1 MISKGIKSIFPIKN
15 QEIWDRY
22 KLHIQAF
29 WTPEEVSLQDDLR
42 DLQIL
47 NEGERHFIKNVL
59 AFFANSEAM
68 INENLA
74 SRFYKEILMPEARCF
89 ISMQMLNESIH
100 AEMYALQIEAYVV
113 DQQEK
118 DMLFNA
124 IQNVPCINLKAKW
137 VSKWLNGSQ
146 NLLTRLIAFGLVE
159 GLFFAGS
166 FCAIYYFR
174 KRGLL
179 PGLALS
185 NDWIARDEGMHF
197 SFSALMFKIL
207 RDKFNN
213 NSLTD
218 TDLLD
223 VNLITGN
230 VAQSEFE
237 EIVREAVSFEKEF
250 VQEALPVDLIGM
262 NANLMCQYIE
272 AVADRIA
279 DLFEFERVYNTKNP
293 FDFMRALDVQNV
305 TNFFEKRVSEYQ
317 RPTDR
322 VLSFDDVF

>member
-42 DLQIL
+42 DLQTL
-47 NEGERHFIKNVL
+47 NEGEKHFIKNVL

-89 ISMQMLNESIH
+89 ISIQMLNESIH

-113 DQQEK
+113 DRQEK

-146 NLLTRLIAFGLVE
+146 NLLTRLIGFGLVE

-207 RDKFNN
+207 SDKYNN
-213 NSLTD
+213 NLLTD

-223 VNLITGN
+223 INLVTGN

-237 EIVREAVSFEKEF
+237 EIAREAVSFEKEF
-250 VQEALPVDLIGM
+250 VKEALPVDLIGM
-262 NANLMCQYIE
+262 NADLMCQYIE

-279 DLFEFERVYNTKNP
+279 DLFEFERIYNTENP

-322 VLSFDDVF
+322 ALSFDDVF

>member
-113 DQQEK
+113 DRQEK

-279 DLFEFERVYNTKNP
+279 DLFEFERVYNTENP

>member
-22 KLHIQAF
+22 KLHIQSF

-230 VAQSEFE
+230 VVQSEFE

>member
-42 DLQIL
+42 DLQTL
-47 NEGERHFIKNVL
+47 NEGEKHFIKNVL

-113 DQQEK
+113 DRQEK

-207 RDKFNN
+207 RDQFNN

-250 VQEALPVDLIGM
+250 VKEALPVDLIGM
-262 NANLMCQYIE
+262 NADLMCQYIE

-279 DLFEFERVYNTKNP
+279 DLFEFERVYNTENP

-322 VLSFDDVF
+322 ALSFDDVF

>member
-22 KLHIQAF
+22 KLHIQSF

-262 NANLMCQYIE
+262 NANLMSQYIE

>member
-22 KLHIQAF
+22 KLHIQSF

-47 NEGERHFIKNVL
+47 NEGEKHFIKNVL

-197 SFSALMFKIL
+197 SFSALMFKIF

-262 NANLMCQYIE
+262 NADLMCQYIE

-279 DLFEFERVYNTKNP
+279 DLFEFERVYNTENP

>member
-1 MISKGIKSIFPIKN
+1 MISKGCTSIFPIQY

-22 KLHIQAF
+22 KIHIQAF
-29 WTPEEVSLQDDLR
+29 WTPEEISFQDDLR
-42 DLQIL
+42 DLQKL
-47 NEGERHFIKNVL
+47 SNGEKHFIQHIL

-74 SRFYKEILMPEARCF
+74 TRFYKEILIPEARCF

-100 AEMYALQIEAYVV
+100 AETYALQIETYVD
-113 DQQEK
+113 DQDKK
-118 DMLFNA
+118 DKLFRA
-124 IQNVPCINLKAKW
+124 IENIPCINKKAEW
-137 VSKWLNGSQ
+137 VGKWLSGDQ
-146 NLLTRLIAFGLVE
+146 NLLIRLIGFGLVE

-179 PGLALS
+179 PGLSLS

-197 SFSALMFKIL
+197 SFSALMFKTL
-207 RDKFNN
+207 KAKYNN
-213 NSLTD
+213 GTLDD
-218 TDLLD
+218 TVLLD
-223 VNLITGN
+223 PNLITGD
-230 VAQSEFE
+230 VSQQQFE
-237 EIVREAVSFEKEF
+237 KIVKEAVIFEKEF
-250 VQEALPVDLIGM
+250 VRDALPVGLIGM
-262 NANLMCQYIE
+262 NADLMCEYIE

-279 DLFEFERVYNTKNP
+279 DLFGFERVFNTENP

-305 TNFFEKRVSEYQ
+305 TNFFEKRVTEYQ

-322 VLSFDDVF
+322 SLSFNEEF

>member
-1 MISKGIKSIFPIKN
+1 MISKGCKSIFPIKH

-42 DLQIL
+42 DLQTL
-47 NEGERHFIKNVL
+47 NDGEKHFIKNVL

-74 SRFYKEILMPEARCF
+74 SRFYNEIIIPEARCF

-100 AEMYALQIEAYVV
+100 AEMYALQIEAYVTNAE
-113 DQQEK
+113 EK
-118 DMLFNA
+118 DKLFSA
-124 IQNVPCINLKAKW
+124 IENVPCINHKAKW
-137 VSKWLNGSQ
+137 VSKWLNGNQ
-146 NLLTRLIAFGLVE
+146 NLLTRLIGFGLVE

-197 SFSALMFKIL
+197 SFSALMYKTL
-207 RDKFNN
+207 RDKYNN
-213 NSLTD
+213 GTINDSD
-218 TDLLD
+218 IADI
-223 VNLITGN
+223 NLIPKD
-230 VAQSEFE
+230 VQQSEFE
-237 EIVREAVSFEKEF
+237 EIVREAVAFEKEF
-250 VQEALPVDLIGM
+250 VKDSLPVDLIGM
-262 NANLMCQYIE
+262 NADLMCEYIE

-279 DLFEFERVYNTKNP
+279 DLFEFDRVFNTENP

-322 VLSFDDVF
+322 ALSFDDAF

>member
-22 KLHIQAF
+22 KLHIQSF

-47 NEGERHFIKNVL
+47 NEGEKHFIKNVL

-137 VSKWLNGSQ
+137 VSKWLSGSQ

-230 VAQSEFE
+230 VVQSEFE

-262 NANLMCQYIE
+262 NANLMSQYIE

-279 DLFEFERVYNTKNP
+279 DLFEFERVYNTENP

>member
-47 NEGERHFIKNVL
+47 NEGEKHFIKNVL

-113 DQQEK
+113 DRQEK

-279 DLFEFERVYNTKNP
+279 DLFEFERVYNTENP

>member
-22 KLHIQAF
+22 KLHIQSF

-47 NEGERHFIKNVL
+47 NEGEKHFIKNVL

-230 VAQSEFE
+230 VVQSEFE

-262 NANLMCQYIE
+262 NTNLMCQYIE

-279 DLFEFERVYNTKNP
+279 DLFEFERVYNTENP

-322 VLSFDDVF
+322 VLSFDDIF

>member
-47 NEGERHFIKNVL
+47 NEGEKHFIKNVL

-113 DQQEK
+113 DRQEK

-279 DLFEFERVYNTKNP
+279 DLFEFERVYNTENP

-322 VLSFDDVF
+322 ALSFDDVF

>member
-1 MISKGIKSIFPIKN
+1 MISKGCKSIFPIKER
-15 QEIWDRY
+15 EIWERY
-22 KLHIQAF
+22 KTHIQSF
-29 WTPEEVSLQDDLR
+29 WTPEEVSLQDDIR
-42 DLQIL
+42 DLKKL
-47 NEGERHFIKNVL
+47 NEGEKHFIKQVL

-74 SRFYKEILMPEARCF
+74 SRFYKEILIPEARCF
-89 ISMQMLNESIH
+89 ISVQMLNESIH
-100 AEMYALQIEAYVV
+100 AEMYALQIEAYV
-113 DQQEK
+113 DSSEEK
-118 DMLFNA
+118 DKLFTA
-124 IQNVPCINLKAKW
+124 IESVNCINQKAQW
-137 VSKWLNGSQ
+137 VSKWLNGKQ
-146 NLLTRLIAFGLVE
+146 NLLTRLIGFGLVE

-197 SFSALMFKIL
+197 SFSSLMFRNL
-207 RDKFNN
+207 RDKFN
-213 NSLTD
+213 SGTLTD
-218 TDLLD
+218 NDIKDL
-223 VNLITGN
+223 NLITGD
-230 VAQSEFE
+230 VPQSEFE
-237 EIVREAVSFEKEF
+237 EIVREAVIFEKEF
-250 VQEALPVDLIGM
+250 VKAALPVDLIGM
-262 NANLMCQYIE
+262 NKELMCQYIE

-279 DLFEFERVYNTKNP
+279 DLFEFDRIFNTENP

-322 VLSFDDVF
+322 ALAFDETF

>member
-47 NEGERHFIKNVL
+47 NEKEKHFIKNVL

-113 DQQEK
+113 DRQEK

-250 VQEALPVDLIGM
+250 VKEALPVDLIGM
-262 NANLMCQYIE
+262 NADLMCQYIE

-279 DLFEFERVYNTKNP
+279 DLFEFERVYNTENP

-322 VLSFDDVF
+322 ALSFDDVF

>member
-42 DLQIL
+42 DLQTL
-47 NEGERHFIKNVL
+47 NEGEKHFIKNVL

-113 DQQEK
+113 DRQEK

-230 VAQSEFE
+230 VVQSEFE

-279 DLFEFERVYNTKNP
+279 DLFEFERVYNTENP

-322 VLSFDDVF
+322 ALSFDDVF

>member
-22 KLHIQAF
+22 KLHIQSF

-137 VSKWLNGSQ
+137 VSKWLSGSQ

-230 VAQSEFE
+230 VVQSEFE

-262 NANLMCQYIE
+262 NANLMSQYIE

>member
-1 MISKGIKSIFPIKN
+1 MISKGVKSIFPIKN

-22 KLHIQAF
+22 KQHIQAF

-42 DLQIL
+42 DLQTL
-47 NEGERHFIKNVL
+47 NDGEKHFIKNVL

-74 SRFYKEILMPEARCF
+74 SRFYKEILIPEARCF

-100 AEMYALQIEAYVV
+100 AEMYALQIEAYVTNAE
-113 DQQEK
+113 EK
-118 DMLFNA
+118 ERLFSA
-124 IQNVPCINLKAKW
+124 IENVSCINHKAQW
-137 VSKWLNGSQ
+137 VSKWLNGNQ
-146 NLLTRLIAFGLVE
+146 NLLTRLIGFGLVE

-197 SFSALMFKIL
+197 SFSSLMFKTL
-207 RDKFNN
+207 RDKYNN
-213 NSLTD
+213 GTLSNSD
-218 TDLLD
+218 IKSMD
-223 VNLITGN
+223 LITGN
-230 VAQSEFE
+230 VDQIEFDA
-237 EIVREAVSFEKEF
+237 IVREAVSFEKEF
-250 VQEALPVDLIGM
+250 VSAALPVDLIGM
-262 NANLMCQYIE
+262 NKELMCQYIE

-279 DLFEFERVYNTKNP
+279 DLFEFERVFNTENP

-322 VLSFDDVF
+322 ALAFDETF

>member
-47 NEGERHFIKNVL
+47 NEGEKHFIKNVL

-218 TDLLD
+218 ADLLD

-230 VAQSEFE
+230 VVQSEFE

>member
-1 MISKGIKSIFPIKN
+1 MISKGCKSIFPIKHR
-15 QEIWDRY
+15 EIWDRY
-22 KLHIQAF
+22 KTHIQAF
-29 WTPEEVSLQDDLR
+29 WTPEEVSLQDDIR
-42 DLQIL
+42 DLKTL
-47 NEGERHFIKNVL
+47 NEGEKHFIKQVL

-74 SRFYKEILMPEARCF
+74 SRFYNEILIPEARCF

-100 AEMYALQIEAYVV
+100 AEMYALQIEAYVENS
-113 DQQEK
+113 QEK
-118 DMLFNA
+118 ERLFAA
-124 IQNVPCINLKAKW
+124 IENVPCIKQKALW
-137 VSKWLNGSQ
+137 VSKWLNGDQ
-146 NLLTRLIAFGLVE
+146 NLLVRLIGFGLVE

-197 SFSALMFKIL
+197 SFSSLMYRTL
-207 RDKFNN
+207 RDKFKKGTL
-213 NSLTD
+213 SSED
-218 TDLLD
+218 IKD
-223 VNLITGN
+223 VNMITN
-230 VAQSEFE
+230 EVSQKDFE
-237 EIVREAVSFEKEF
+237 NIVREAVEFEKEF
-250 VQEALPVDLIGM
+250 VKAALPVDLIGM
-262 NANLMCQYIE
+262 NTELMCKYIE
-272 AVADRIA
+272 AVADRIS
-279 DLFEFERVYNTKNP
+279 DLFEFERVFNTENP

-322 VLSFDDVF
+322 AISFDEAF